1 MDRNLTLCKDLDAM
15 QTLPDGSYDVIVV
28 DVEST
33 ADGDVRLELTI
44 TLGPHVGR
52 VVALRSRHVEQRQQG
67 PLRDPLAL
75 LGIPGTLR
83 VRGGE
88 PAFRPELS

>member
-1 MDRNLTLCKDLDAM
+1 M

-28 DVEST
+28 DVET
-33 ADGDVRLELTI
+33 ADDGDVCLELTI

-52 VVALRSRHVEQRQQG
+52 MVALRARHVEQRAG
-67 PLRDPLAL
+67 AAPADAVAL

-88 PAFRPELS
+88 PAFRPELP